1 MLMQTSQ
8 VKQLDVFATIINET
22 YDRTW
27 IGCYDP
33 DFFGGLNFDFAY
45 KGFDLNL
52 FFEGMFGN
60 DVNSDWK
67 KESDIWLFT
76 NPAWKNHATRMLGG
90 WSPDNPNSDIPAI
103 SNNTANQEQRFSSW
117 FIEDG
122 SYIKLRNIELGYTF
136 PTKLIKKMHM
146 SNLRLYAA
154 AYNVFT
160 LKKFW
165 GDDKYTSFDPER
177 PSYHYLTPFTF
188 NFGINVSF

>member
-1 MLMQTSQ
+1 MVLVADGIFKTQEEVDAHADQ
-8 VKQLDVFATIINET
+8 PGKAVGRIRYKDLDGDGVINET

-76 NPAWKNHATRMLGG
+76 NPAWKNHATRIVG
-90 WSPDNPNSDIPAI
+90 
-103 SNNTANQEQRFSSW
+103 
-117 FIEDG
+117 
-122 SYIKLRNIELGYTF
+122 
-136 PTKLIKKMHM
+136 
-146 SNLRLYAA
+146 RL
-154 AYNVFT
+154 VT
-160 LKKFW
+160 
-165 GDDKYTSFDPER
+165 
-177 PSYHYLTPFTF
+177 
-188 NFGINVSF
+188 

>member
-1 MLMQTSQ
+1 MSNTNKNSALN
-8 VKQLDVFATIINET
+8 VFNET

-76 NPAWKNHATRMLGG
+76 NPAWKN
-90 WSPDNPNSDIPAI
+90 
-103 SNNTANQEQRFSSW
+103 
-117 FIEDG
+117 
-122 SYIKLRNIELGYTF
+122 LRNLD
-136 PTKLIKKMHM
+136 
-146 SNLRLYAA
+146 R
-154 AYNVFT
+154 FT
-160 LKKFW
+160 ATMARHLQ
-165 GDDKYTSFDPER
+165 R
-177 PSYHYLTPFTF
+177 
-188 NFGINVSF
+188 